1 EHFYDECI
9 IGTMVKNPIDFIL
22 NPINQFSAS
31 LPTDNVQRVNFNN
44 RQIYQKTVEMQMAIF
59 NAPSV
64 AGWQPYYQE
73 PSYYR
78 LWLNATSLP
87 YRKGFTDLL
96 ASNTYKF
103 GDFRVL
109 LNPINTVDKFVKPD
123 DVDFVLTEIA
133 LILFSKPLAENQKTI
148 LIPILNLGNTGTW
161 QTAYTLYK
169 NNPSE
174 ANKAVVVNRLRN
186 LLVYMM
192 RMPEYHLS

>member
-1 EHFYDECI
+1 MGCCN
-9 IGTMVKNPIDFIL
+9 K
-22 NPINQFSAS
+22 
-31 LPTDNVQRVNFNN
+31 
-44 RQIYQKTVEMQMAIF
+44 
-59 NAPSV
+59 
-64 AGWQPYYQE
+64 
-73 PSYYR
+73 
-78 LWLNATSLP
+78 AT
-87 YRKGFTDLL
+87 
-96 ASNTYKF
+96 N
-103 GDFRVL
+103 
-109 LNPINTVDKFVKPD
+109 FVKPD